1 MRLTTPRLG
10 AWRGLAAAVVATAV
24 TATVALPAQARPLT
38 QPRPDA
44 LATATRV
51 AETVTGDGVRS
62 LTAPETTAGLA
73 VRPATAQG
81 HPVPTLVHRSARDLS
96 VIAVLDAAHGGAQAT
111 IDFANALPKGHQLEP
126 ADDGSLIVVD
136 GRSVVGTVAAPWA
149 RDARG
154 RSLPTHYRLQ
164 ADGTLRQV
172 VDTRGA
178 TFPVVAD
185 PKYSLGFH
193 GVPVWYV
200 EYYWS
205 DMWRNKLIV
214 DRYGAPTVAVVSA
227 VCGKIPNA
235 AAKAVCGYLVKRR
248 WSTMVR
254 TLNYGIAHK
263 RCMKIRGSY
272 SIYDLLVFAAWT
284 KKCIK

>member
-1 MRLTTPRLG
+1 M
-10 AWRGLAAAVVATAV
+10 AWRGLTAAAVATAV
-24 TATVALPAQARPLT
+24 AATVALPAQARPAT

-51 AETVTGDGVRS
+51 AETVTGDGVRA

-81 HPVPTLVHRSARDLS
+81 RPVPTLVHRSSRHVS
-96 VIAVLDAAHGGAQAT
+96 VIAVLDAAHGGAAAT

-136 GRSVVGTVAAPWA
+136 GRTVVGTVAAPWA

-185 PKYSLGFH
+185 PKYSIGFYR
-193 GVPVWYV
+193 VPVWYV

-205 DMWRNKLIV
+205 EMWRNKLIM
-214 DRYGAPTVAVVSA
+214 DRYGAPVSA
-227 VCGKIPNA
+227 VVGALCGKIPNA
-235 AAKAVCGYLVKRR
+235 VAKAVCGYLMKRR
-248 WSTMVR
+248 YSTMKSQ
-254 TLNYGIAHK
+254 LDYGIAHK
-263 RCMKIRGSY
+263 RCVKVRGAY
-272 SIYDLLVFAAWT
+272 GIADFFVFSVWT